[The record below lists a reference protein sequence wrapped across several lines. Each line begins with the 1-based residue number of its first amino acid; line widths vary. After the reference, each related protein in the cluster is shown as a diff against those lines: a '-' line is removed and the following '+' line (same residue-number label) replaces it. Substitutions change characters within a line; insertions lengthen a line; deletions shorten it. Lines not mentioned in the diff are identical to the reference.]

1 MEKMRMSMRMS
12 MLRKMLVGKIN
23 AVNTMM
29 LESNNDDFKGY
40 EYAYNNFLQIAKNV
54 DNLSD
59 FIVLLREEVDDEN
72 NRTIIWRELED
83 LTGLNNDNVFM
94 YEYNIAYLKTINK
107 VKLLLQ
113 I

>member
-1 MEKMRMSMRMS
+1 MEKMRMT
-12 MLRKMLVGKIN
+12 MLREILVGKIN
-23 AVNTMM
+23 ATNTML
-29 LESNNDDFKGY
+29 LESTNDDFKGY

-54 DNLSD
+54 DSLSD
-59 FIVLLREEVDDEN
+59 FIMLLREEVDGEN
-72 NRTIIWRELED
+72 NGSVWRELED
-83 LTGLNNDNVFM
+83 LTGLNNHDDFM

>member
-23 AVNTMM
+23 AVNTML
-29 LESNNDDFKGY
+29 LESTNDDFKGY
-40 EYAYNNFLQIAKNV
+40 EYAYNNFLQLAKNT
-54 DNLSD
+54 DNLAD
-59 FIVLLREEVDDEN
+59 FIMLLREEVDEEN
-72 NRTIIWRELED
+72 NGSIWRELED
-83 LTGLNNDNVFM
+83 LTGLNNHNDFM
-94 YEYNIAYLKTINK
+94 YEYNVAYLKTINK

>member
-1 MEKMRMSMRMS
+1 MRMSMRMS
-12 MLRKMLVGKIN
+12 MLRKMLVGEIN
-23 AVNTMM
+23 ATNTML
-29 LESNNDDFKGY
+29 LESTNDDFKGY

-59 FIVLLREEVDDEN
+59 FIVLLREEVDEEN
-72 NRTIIWRELED
+72 NGPIWRELED
-83 LTGLNNDNVFM
+83 LTGLNNHVDFM
-94 YEYNIAYLKTINK
+94 YEYNVAYLKTINK